1 MDANIDPSITELDLF
16 HVGSSLERPRD
27 SSPSNGI
34 KDVAHDSGANLNANV
49 FHLNEYVGGSSE
61 QEDTATATAAL
72 NMMQF
77 NNFEENALPAGELAS
92 SSSTYYPEYYESLPD
107 TAATTSTTPSVA
119 SPVVQ
124 YNPNEKTKRLG
135 RPRKHLTTGSG
146 SLETSS
152 SQNYNESVISKF
164 RFDTQPIAGPG
175 SRGGRLV
182 SRHPRGKI
190 TSGTH
195 KRKLQAQL
203 NFSVE
208 KSSTSKHSPT
218 TPSDED
224 IRPGTPTDVPS
235 LTEPT
240 EPPTKTSLPVNMEI
254 DEITTKEAVNPIEP
268 NQEQEVKREIVYQFE
283 RSNEENET
291 KEPTEPTETSKPMEP
306 MEPHDD
312 LDLESGANDEI
323 NVDNEVDGTQS
334 SHPSDKSSVEIR
346 RTDGLPT
353 SIVVKLSK
361 PADEILKTLKK
372 APVKRKRSRPGRKQ
386 SLLTTT
392 SRTTVAN
399 NTKRVTRQLPGPLVG
414 LHYDAYDD
422 NVIRAEA
429 NTSALLEKI
438 ALGFPVI
445 RSPLAG
451 DILYIVSFLN
461 KFSSILKI
469 DDIGPL
475 ELENGL
481 SLKNPFS
488 QQPPNPEYNP
498 EYVSPQVEHLFARLV
513 SLVLNRKKEI
523 TSIVNAISDLKNM
536 SQSLGLPKEWKVV
549 EETTEDDEVEEPG
562 SPVDPNNPEI
572 LVNKPF
578 IKEQPRYKYNPL
590 VDPGFERYG
599 LKGIKDP
606 NNRLILLR
614 VTIQWALSN
623 SEILKNYIFQSVQ
636 NQDIPGDKE
645 TYYAARS
652 VLKGFKNA
660 EETKRLAEA
669 KLAKRDDDVKYYDPT
684 SNPLDHSYRMRLSE
698 ELAGDVGFHVGR
710 FYLCR
715 MANEYSGGLASIKKM
730 HSVWNGS
737 VVAMPSSFKLYV
749 HDVHQS
755 LVDGLTNDG
764 VEFDQNGNEIKRG
777 KVRNNSKNNWYEIA
791 ASGPELAKFVDFLS
805 KRLGITVLEERV
817 NIIPMTSAIYKSV
830 ANLHGYL
837 SALLPLILKQ
847 ESVNFFDKRSTR
859 QKINY
864 NDKKASKKFLV
875 EEYSKEND
883 DHEEEYLEEAE
894 EVHLEE
900 NEDDDYVDE
909 E

>member
-1 MDANIDPSITELDLF
+1 MDANIDPSITELDLL
-16 HVGSSLERPRD
+16 HVSSSSLERPRD
-27 SSPSNGI
+27 SSPNISLGV
-34 KDVAHDSGANLNANV
+34 KDVESQDPGANLTANV
-49 FHLNEYVGGSSE
+49 FHLNEYVGGGGDH
-61 QEDTATATAAL
+61 EDDTSTATAAL
-72 NMMQF
+72 NMIQF
-77 NNFEENALPAGELAS
+77 NNFEENHLPSTDLAAA
-92 SSSTYYPEYYESLPD
+92 TTHYYPEYYNESLAETP
-107 TAATTSTTPSVA
+107 STTIT

-124 YNPNEKTKRLG
+124 YNPDEKTKRLG
-135 RPRKHLTTGSG
+135 RPRKHLYTRSG

-152 SQNYNESVISKF
+152 SQNLNESVISKF

-175 SRGGRLV
+175 SRGGRLI
-182 SRHPRGKI
+182 SRQPRGKI

-208 KSSTSKHSPT
+208 KSSTSDHSLT
-218 TPSDED
+218 KRDVQED
-224 IRPGTPTDVPS
+224 IRSGITSDVPS
-235 LTEPT
+235 SLANAIDLDSTVSSTNHTDIEQDTPSQIPSPRVIENSNMDIDAITANTELIDQLEEV
-240 EPPTKTSLPVNMEI
+240 EPSNDHIQALDNEDENQEI
-254 DEITTKEAVNPIEP
+254 DDT
-268 NQEQEVKREIVYQFE
+268 
-283 RSNEENET
+283 SNDTNGIPVDMLLNE
-291 KEPTEPTETSKPMEP
+291 
-306 MEPHDD
+306 
-312 LDLESGANDEI
+312 
-323 NVDNEVDGTQS
+323 
-334 SHPSDKSSVEIR
+334 DKTASSVEIKR
-346 RTDGLPT
+346 SNGVPR

-372 APVKRKRSRPGRKQ
+372 APVKRKRSRPGKKAQ

-414 LHYDAYDD
+414 LHYDLYDD
-422 NVIRAEA
+422 NIIRAEA
-429 NTSALLEKI
+429 NTDAQLEKI

-445 RSPLAG
+445 RSPLAS
-451 DILYIVSFLN
+451 DILFIVSFLN

-481 SLKNPFS
+481 SLKNPFALNEVA
-488 QQPPNPEYNP
+488 NPEYTP
-498 EYVSPQVEHLFARLV
+498 EYVSPQMEHLFARLV

-523 TSIVNAISDLKNM
+523 TSISNAISDLKNM
-536 SQSLGLPKEWKVV
+536 NQFLGLPKEWKEV
-549 EETTEDDEVEEPG
+549 EKDEDEEVKEEPG
-562 SPVDPNNPEI
+562 SPVDPNKPEI
-572 LVNKPF
+572 LPIKPF
-578 IKEQPRYKYNPL
+578 VREQPKYKFNPFQ
-590 VDPGFERYG
+590 DPDFEKYG

-606 NNRLILLR
+606 TNRLILLR
-614 VTIQWALSN
+614 ATIQWALST

-684 SNPLDHSYRMRLSE
+684 SNPLDHSYRIRLSE
-698 ELAGDVGFHVGR
+698 ELAGDIGFHIGR

-730 HSVWNGS
+730 HSVWNGP

-764 VEFDQNGNEIKRG
+764 VEFDQEGNEIKRP
-777 KVRNNSKNNWYEIA
+777 KVRNNSKHNWYEL
-791 ASGPELAKFVDFLS
+791 ASNGQELSMFVDFLA
-805 KRLGITVLEERV
+805 KRLGLTVSEQRV
-817 NIIPMTSAIYKSV
+817 KIIPMTSTIHKSV
-830 ANLHGYL
+830 SNLHGYL
-837 SALLPLILKQ
+837 SALLPLILQQ

-859 QKINY
+859 HKINY
-864 NDKKASKKFLV
+864 SDKNASKNFLL
-875 EEYSKEND
+875 EDDFPKENENEND
-883 DHEEEYLEEAE
+883 EDYLEEAE
-894 EVHLEE
+894 EVQLEE